1 LDRLALLPSLDI
13 LKVRG
18 KGGASMSRKLILTLL
33 VFVGLPIFVG
43 MVLGGNQ
50 TRAGAQLPWLFSILY
65 WVALSVSTWWLM
77 AAGTWLLDRLLS
89 PWSPPVWLVWILGG
103 VAGSFVARP
112 VIYQFASLFKQW
124 MNDGQLRAMP
134 PVEFSV
140 QFGVYYIT
148 NWSVVLIMWVAAQG
162 AFHYLQAWVKPEAR
176 IDPVAP
182 PQLSPTDDSTIS
194 SSVSTT
200 APSFVGFL
208 ERLPP
213 FLGRDVIAL
222 HSEDHY
228 LRVYTRKGDALVLV
242 TISEAIRTLES
253 LGFSGLQ
260 VHRSWWLSLDA
271 VIEAKIRDRKTY
283 AMLNTGLEVPVSQTY
298 KALFDKEVTMRAHLI
313 SCKQSAANSY
323 GLS

>member
-1 LDRLALLPSLDI
+1 
-13 LKVRG
+13 
-18 KGGASMSRKLILTLL
+18 MSRKLILTLL

-43 MVLGGNQ
+43 IVLGGNQ

-77 AAGTWLLDRLLS
+77 AAATWLLDQLLR

-140 QFGVYYIT
+140 QFGIYYIT

-162 AFHYLQAWVKPEAR
+162 VYNYLQAWAAPDAVTVA
-176 IDPVAP
+176 VAP
-182 PQLSPTDDSTIS
+182 SELTPSDDSVLG
-194 SSVSTT
+194 SVSINEPT
-200 APSFVGFL
+200 FVGFL

-228 LRVYTRKGDALVLV
+228 LRVYTRRGDGLVLV
-242 TISEAIRTLES
+242 TISEAMRTLEA
-253 LGFSGLQ
+253 LGFVGLQ
-260 VHRSWWLSLDA
+260 VHRSWWLCINA
-271 VIEAKIRDRKTY
+271 VKQVQSRDRKTY
-283 AMLNTGLEVPVSQTY
+283 ALLENGIQVPVSQTY
-298 KALFDKEVTMRAHLI
+298 RALFDKTFSTM
-313 SCKQSAANSY
+313 QSEN
-323 GLS
+323 